1 MTKMEIEF
9 LGEMRQREQFFFVQV
24 VKNTAQPTRLAP
36 CILPKRITALHNPA
50 RHQKWREGKRIPR
63 DWLHTNIQVDYYHDK
78 KISRL
83 SIITNIHVRYT

>member
-50 RHQKWREGKRIPR
+50 RHQK
-63 DWLHTNIQVDYYHDK
+63 
-78 KISRL
+78 
-83 SIITNIHVRYT
+83 